1 MRPDAKFSA
10 SLFGRHPLGVI
21 QKRGAVR
28 QAFTRGATRGASG
41 ATDRTTESASPF
53 LFGLPDAECRGM
65 LQILDTL
72 ATPALH
78 YATES
83 SLFSVRRRRHMDV
96 VRTRVGS
103 AVEWVVAAAFLLATL
118 AVGSLVLRE
127 LRAAAS
133 AGPDSPNPAVST
145 AAAALPASLGPK
157 AVSVPLLILAEGREL
172 HVGDSAGRVADV
184 LGREAETG
192 VQQSDIGP

>member
-1 MRPDAKFSA
+1 
-10 SLFGRHPLGVI
+10 
-21 QKRGAVR
+21 
-28 QAFTRGATRGASG
+28 
-41 ATDRTTESASPF
+41 
-53 LFGLPDAECRGM
+53 
-65 LQILDTL
+65 
-72 ATPALH
+72 
-78 YATES
+78 
-83 SLFSVRRRRHMDV
+83 MDV

-133 AGPDSPNPAVST
+133 AGPDNTNLATST
-145 AAAALPASLGPK
+145 AAAAAALPASLGPK

-172 HVGDSAGRVADV
+172 RVGDSAARVADV

-192 VQQSDIGP
+192 VQQSDIGPFGERTTRFYDYSGTRFALVFEAADKPGNKVAAGTLKVTAIYLQ

>member
-1 MRPDAKFSA
+1 
-10 SLFGRHPLGVI
+10 
-21 QKRGAVR
+21 
-28 QAFTRGATRGASG
+28 
-41 ATDRTTESASPF
+41 
-53 LFGLPDAECRGM
+53 
-65 LQILDTL
+65 
-72 ATPALH
+72 
-78 YATES
+78 
-83 SLFSVRRRRHMDV
+83 MDV

-133 AGPDSPNPAVST
+133 AGPDPNPAI
-145 AAAALPASLGPK
+145 AAAATALPASLGPK

-172 HVGDSAGRVADV
+172 HIGDSAGRVADV

-192 VQQSDIGP
+192 VQQSDIGPSGERTTRFYDYSGTRFALVFEMSEKGAGQQRVSAIYLQ

>member
-1 MRPDAKFSA
+1 
-10 SLFGRHPLGVI
+10 
-21 QKRGAVR
+21 
-28 QAFTRGATRGASG
+28 
-41 ATDRTTESASPF
+41 
-53 LFGLPDAECRGM
+53 
-65 LQILDTL
+65 
-72 ATPALH
+72 
-78 YATES
+78 
-83 SLFSVRRRRHMDV
+83 MDV

-133 AGPDSPNPAVST
+133 APPDSSNPVNAASMSP
-145 AAAALPASLGPK
+145 AAALLPAGLGQK

-172 HVGDSAGRVADV
+172 HLGDTAARVADV

-192 VQQSDIGP
+192 VQQSDIGPMGERTTRFYDYSGTRFALVFETREKSGPPRVTAIYLQ

>member
-1 MRPDAKFSA
+1 
-10 SLFGRHPLGVI
+10 
-21 QKRGAVR
+21 
-28 QAFTRGATRGASG
+28 
-41 ATDRTTESASPF
+41 
-53 LFGLPDAECRGM
+53 
-65 LQILDTL
+65 
-72 ATPALH
+72 
-78 YATES
+78 
-83 SLFSVRRRRHMDV
+83 MDV

-133 AGPDSPNPAVST
+133 AGPENANTAVT

-157 AVSVPLLILAEGREL
+157 AVSVPLLILAEGKEL
-172 HVGDSAGRVADV
+172 RVGDSGARVAEV

-192 VQQSDIGP
+192 VQQSDIGPNGERTTRFYDYSGTRFALVFESPQKGGAPRITAIYLQ